1 MALWTLA
8 AKDLRL
14 LLRDRRSA
22 VILLA
27 MPLIF
32 ILVLGL
38 SLGEGFGQKQDERLR
53 VSIVKLDHGDLR
65 LRCQYAGA
73 AYAMQGSLDSLLGS
87 LAWQRV
93 TDLRS
98 GSGKDWPHPERMQYA
113 AAPYAMHGSLDSFLG
128 SVAWLHLTR
137 QRGEEKAREWP
148 LREPWVEAVQRDLA
162 ETAGIK
168 VEIIPTLE
176 EAEALVRDG
185 QRPAIIVFQP
195 TFSEKVT
202 SCSFLADGINPFY
215 RDGIKLEEVDVQLLS
230 DRTQP
235 ISAAIIEQV
244 TQVSLM
250 RVVLPW
256 MIGRAF
262 EKLSE
267 PTFMTMLADEVPAA
281 RFLTPSIKAQL
292 GAGVQGALS
301 RFFPK
306 YNLTGKTWAALT
318 KSDPKLG
325 GGAGTAAYSQDGTGL
340 LRRGSVRYQT
350 LVPSYTVMFA
360 FFLVLTVGWL
370 FVAERRQGTL
380 KRLRVAPLSRTEIL
394 LGKLLP
400 CLVVSLGQGLFLL
413 GMGRLLFGMSWGPQP
428 WWLLLVAATT
438 SLAAMGLALLV
449 ASLARTESQVAVY
462 GTLLVLVLAGVSGS
476 MMERDK
482 MPEAMKQVSR
492 LTPHAW
498 ALDAYAQ
505 LLQRPEP
512 GQEAEPNLKIVG
524 TSCLVLT
531 GFGLGFISLAWWVL
545 KLE

>member
-38 SLGEGFGQKQDERLR
+38 ALGEGFGQKPDERLR
-53 VSIVKLDHGDLR
+53 VSIVKLDEGSAYS
-65 LRCQYAGA
+65 RCRDA
-73 AYAMQGSLDSLLGS
+73 GSLFVMNGSFDSLLGTV
-87 LAWQRV
+87 AMMRNND
-93 TDLRS
+93 TLR
-98 GSGKDWPHPERMQYA
+98 PPR
-113 AAPYAMHGSLDSFLG
+113 
-128 SVAWLHLTR
+128 
-137 QRGEEKAREWP
+137 EK
-148 LREPWVEAVQRDLA
+148 WVEVVHRDLD

-176 EAEALVRDG
+176 TAQELVRSG
-185 QRPAIIVFQP
+185 QRAAVIVFHP
-195 TFSEKVT
+195 TFSDRLT
-202 SCSFLADGINPFY
+202 RCSFLADGINPFY
-215 RDGIKLEEVDVQLLS
+215 RDGIKLSEIDVTLLR
-230 DRTQP
+230 DETQP
-235 ISAAIIEQV
+235 ISASVIDQV
-244 TQVSLM
+244 AQVSLM

-267 PTFMTMLADEVPAA
+267 PVFMSMLADEVPGGKMLPMAMK
-281 RFLTPSIKAQL
+281 TSL
-292 GAGVQGALS
+292 GSGVQGALK

-306 YNLTGKTWAALT
+306 YDLTGKSWAALT
-318 KSDPKLG
+318 KSESKLG
-325 GGAGTAAYSQDGTGL
+325 GGAGTEAYAEDGSGI

-350 LVPSYTVMFA
+350 LVPSYMVMFA

-380 KRLRVAPLSRTEIL
+380 KRLKAAPLSRTEIL

-400 CLVVSLGQGLFLL
+400 CLMLSLAQGFFLL
-413 GMGRLLFGMSWGPQP
+413 GMGKLAFGMSWGPQP
-428 WWLLLVAATT
+428 WWLIVVVAAT

-449 ASLARTESQVAVY
+449 ASLAQTESQVAVY
-462 GTLLVLVLAGVSGS
+462 GSLLVLVLSGISGAG
-476 MMERDK
+476 MERER

-492 LTPHAW
+492 ITPQAW

-505 LLQRPEP
+505 LLKPPDRDKTPD
-512 GQEAEPNLKIVG
+512 PNLQIVA

-531 GFGLGFISLAWWVL
+531 GFGLLFIGLSWVAL